1 MSLFLQASEKYFPQI
16 RRKDVM
22 KKPQI
27 PVAREG
33 YPFIAFIAFV
43 TLVLALLEYEFI
55 ALLSLV
61 VTGFVFYF
69 FRDPERI
76 VPDADDAVVSPAD
89 GKVIL
94 VEKIFDDRFVHE
106 HVYKVS
112 IFMSF
117 FDVHVNRLPLAGTVE
132 KIQYGP
138 GSFYAA
144 NTDQGGLANEHCA
157 VILSTAKNL
166 RYAVVQVAG
175 LVARRIVCWVEKGD
189 SADRG
194 SRFGLIRFGSRV
206 DIYLPQQVQLDNSS
220 LACTLHAIIAAVYS
234 GRVTASLRNGRTI
247 CWYAAVQMSQ

>member
-1 MSLFLQASEKYFPQI
+1 
-16 RRKDVM
+16 M
-22 KKPQI
+22 KEPQI

-33 YPFIAFIAFV
+33 YPFIVFAAFITIVF
-43 TLVLALLEYEFI
+43 ALLEYEFV
-55 ALLSLV
+55 AVVSLV
-61 VTGFVFYF
+61 LTGFVFYF

-76 VPDADDAVVSPAD
+76 IPDAKDAVVSPAD

-112 IFMSF
+112 IFMSI
-117 FDVHVNRLPLAGTVE
+117 FDVHVNRLPFAGAVE
-132 KIQYGP
+132 KIQYGA

-157 VILSTAKNL
+157 VILSTTKNL

-175 LVARRIVCWVEKGD
+175 LIARRIVCWVEKGD
-189 SADRG
+189 SVERG

-206 DIYLPQQVQLDNSS
+206 DIYLPQQVQIEVRSGQRVR
-220 LACTLHAIIAAVYS
+220 AGETIIGY
-234 GRVTASLRNGRTI
+234 I
-247 CWYAAVQMSQ
+247 P